1 MCKKKFFPGKLPN
14 LPDSED
20 WQIPGAEA
28 SKRRRHQSPIPEGAE
43 IIEICDSD
51 SLESRDNENLP
62 AR

>member
-1 MCKKKFFPGKLPN
+1 MFFQANYQISQIRKTGRFQVHRRGK
-14 LPDSED
+14 
-20 WQIPGAEA
+20 
-28 SKRRRHQSPIPEGAE
+28 RCRHRSPIPEGAE